1 MHFTEILA
9 VATLGLAG
17 SSSAFS
23 PSRYRDLET
32 RDEHQLRVAYQRSL
46 DGLETRQPAR
56 LKIGILDS
64 KKLEKLRKSA
74 KKKTTKPKKSKSKSK
89 KPKKNAKKI
98 KLKGKPAGLKTGKGG
113 GDGTSTAYG
122 NGDGIPSTAYN
133 RRSIELETRQPMP
146 LKIGIM
152 DKEKLEKMKKAI
164 KKPKKTTNS
173 KKANNSKKSKKSKK
187 KVTIKKNAG
196 TRTGKEGSFNE
207 GPSTAYQNVGGSSTA
222 YD

>member
-1 MHFTEILA
+1 MRFTELLA

-23 PSRYRDLET
+23 PSRYGDLET

-56 LKIGILDS
+56 LKIGGILDS

-74 KKKTTKPKKSKSKSK
+74 KKKTSKPKKAKSKSK

-98 KLKGKPAGLKTGKGG
+98 KLKKPPGLKTGKGG

-122 NGDGIPSTAYN
+122 NGDGIASTAYN
-133 RRSIELETRQPMP
+133 RRSIELETRRPMP

-152 DKEKLEKMKKAI
+152 DKEKLEKMKKAT
-164 KKPKKTTNS
+164 KKPKKTTDS
-173 KKANNSKKSKKSKK
+173 KKANDSKKPKKSKK
-187 KVTIKKNAG
+187 KVTLKKVAC
-196 TRTGKEGSFNE
+196 TRTGKKGTFKDGS
-207 GPSTAYQNVGGSSTA
+207 STAYQN
-222 YD
+222 

>member
-1 MHFTEILA
+1 MRATEILA
-9 VATLGLAG
+9 IATLGLAG

-23 PSRYRDLET
+23 PSRYGDLEA

-56 LKIGILDS
+56 LKIGIMDS

-74 KKKTTKPKKSKSKSK
+74 KKKTTKPKGSKSRSKSK
-89 KPKKNAKKI
+89 KPKKNANKI
-98 KLKGKPAGLKTGKGG
+98 KIKGKAGLRTGKGG

-152 DKEKLEKMKKAI
+152 DKEKLEKMKKAM
-164 KKPKKTTNS
+164 KKPKKTTDS
-173 KKANNSKKSKKSKK
+173 KKANDSKKPKKSKK
-187 KVTIKKNAG
+187 KVTLKKVAG
-196 TRTGKEGSFNE
+196 TRTGKKGTFKDGS
-207 GPSTAYQNVGGSSTA
+207 STAYQN
-222 YD
+222 

>member
-1 MHFTEILA
+1 MRFTEILA
-9 VATLGLAG
+9 IATLGLAG
-17 SSSAFS
+17 SSSAFY
-23 PSRYRDLET
+23 PSRYGDLET
-32 RDEHQLRVAYQRSL
+32 RDEHQLRVAYQRNL
-46 DGLETRQPAR
+46 DRLETRQPAR
-56 LKIGILDS
+56 LKIGILAS
-64 KKLEKLRKSA
+64 KKLEKLRESA
-74 KKKTTKPKKSKSKSK
+74 KKKTNKPKKSKSKSK

-98 KLKGKPAGLKTGKGG
+98 KFKKPAGLKTGKGG

-133 RRSIELETRQPMP
+133 RRSIELEARQPMP

-173 KKANNSKKSKKSKK
+173 KKANSSKKAKKSKK
-187 KVTIKKNAG
+187 KITIKKNAG

-207 GPSTAYQNVGGSSTA
+207 GPSTAYQNVSS
-222 YD
+222 